1 MCDCFSLGFFGS
13 GAAPKKYCH
22 ARNVPSAMSAVPKV
36 AFTMKR
42 CMEGW
47 IGPVGSDGGS
57 EGPKITRAL
66 RPMNPPMKKS
76 AVLRRG
82 AARLAA
88 MSKPKIRISGL
99 AQIAIPM
106 DAPTSMA

>member
-1 MCDCFSLGFFGS
+1 MRLFFIGLLWLGR
-13 GAAPKKYCH
+13 GAKKIL
-22 ARNVPSAMSAVPKV
+22 PSAEDSQRNERGAEGCFHNEAVNG
-36 AFTMKR
+36 R
-42 CMEGW
+42 LDWSRW
-47 IGPVGSDGGS
+47 IGWS
-57 EGPKITRAL
+57 EQRAMITMAL

-88 MSKPKIRISGL
+88 MSKPKMRISGL
-99 AQIAIPM
+99 AQIAMPM